1 MQNSRSLKKAFD
13 CYLLESHT
21 SDNKIGRSRSPIC
34 LSRVWLQTELDDTK
48 SYYQLIIKKL
58 QFPRK
63 EEYQPLF
70 KQFHGISLAS
80 VPRPH
85 LLRRAACWISQPS
98 LSRFRR
104 ILIEFLLH
112 LAPICHLENAK
123 IFDIRVVM
131 VFSPSE
137 AHRLIERFLKFTFV
151 NARPLW
157 STSVRLSS
165 PQKIASSVAEWLCF
179 VLVRVYLF
187 PGGEDVCFC
196 AGAFRA
202 TVWNHDRLWCSLD
215 ISCDEDS
222 DLWLPALL
230 STSRARSRYHCNGRF
245 CCVHYLCNGRLF
257 WLSVRA

>member
-1 MQNSRSLKKAFD
+1 ML
-13 CYLLESHT
+13 SH
-21 SDNKIGRSRSPIC
+21 SYFRVPSIC
-34 LSRVWLQTELDDTK
+34 TCWSGNYRQVQRTGFLRDVMSVL
-48 SYYQLIIKKL
+48 
-58 QFPRK
+58 
-63 EEYQPLF
+63 QPLF
-70 KQFHGISLAS
+70 KQFHGISNAS

-85 LLRRAACWISQPS
+85 LLRSAACWISQPS

-202 TVWNHDRLWCSLD
+202 TV
-215 ISCDEDS
+215 
-222 DLWLPALL
+222 
-230 STSRARSRYHCNGRF
+230 
-245 CCVHYLCNGRLF
+245 
-257 WLSVRA
+257 